1 MAFGGCKQGTT
12 TTFVFELLGYECSA
26 VARRTAAP
34 FVSLKLRSAPSPALQ
49 GGRKGDIRRFTSVGE
64 ILCPGLIGSDCFV
77 FCTKAANPQKLVRST
92 AVYGEQKPLLIS
104 L

>member
-1 MAFGGCKQGTT
+1 MLHHQGIN
-12 TTFVFELLGYECSA
+12 A
-26 VARRTAAP
+26 VMWHSVLQPQVVPAHEVHGAP
-34 FVSLKLRSAPSPALQ
+34 RHRSAGLVGKVTPRGSP
-49 GGRKGDIRRFTSVGE
+49 IVGE

-92 AVYGEQKPLLIS
+92 AVYGEQKLLLIS